1 VGDAWYLEN
10 RIFQLNPAIAIGGPG
25 VNEASRELAEALPV
39 VHSEDDRVF
48 VQMGTSGEAT
58 KVCLWG
64 ADLAATAR
72 AVQFFV
78 HDGML
83 AGMLEQLWRPRP
95 DGGGVYV

>member
-1 VGDAWYLEN
+1 
-10 RIFQLNPAIAIGGPG
+10 
-25 VNEASRELAEALPV
+25 V
-39 VHSEDDRVF
+39 VHSEEDRVF
-48 VQMGTSGEAT
+48 VQMGTSGEVA

-72 AVQFFV
+72 AVQVFV

-83 AGMLEQLWRPRP
+83 EEMLGRLWRPRP